1 MRPQGP
7 SSAISCR
14 KVRVMELLP
23 STWKRNRAEGCG
35 LQSKPL
41 STVFL
46 CLGLPWEE
54 APLESGGWIVLVRAS
69 AARGCL
75 PRQSSAPWLPDS
87 ATSGGVPTSLHL
99 SPLRG
104 ETATGHTAPRGCSE
118 QSTLLRTAPGRRSS
132 SVTSSYY
139 YHEVSQSARVL
150 GLDAAL
156 WPRGDWVLAALPV
169 CYFHSISV
177 PQFHQLESSPDLSPP
192 HTPGPVFPTT
202 LQVWLRQ
209 EFSVPFQQYCPLP
222 LTTRP
227 RPPKHTSPRSG
238 PTQTLNHCRTR
249 TP

>member
-35 LQSKPL
+35 LQSEPL
-41 STVFL
+41 STVSL

-87 ATSGGVPTSLHL
+87 ATSGGAPTSLHL

-139 YHEVSQSARVL
+139 YHEVSHSARVL

-156 WPRGDWVLAALPV
+156 WPRGDWSSWPCQSVI
-169 CYFHSISV
+169 SIPSQSLSSRSWSPPLICHPHI
-177 PQFHQLESSPDLSPP
+177 PQDLSSLP
-192 HTPGPVFPTT
+192 HCKFG
-202 LQVWLRQ
+202 
-209 EFSVPFQQYCPLP
+209 
-222 LTTRP
+222 
-227 RPPKHTSPRSG
+227 
-238 PTQTLNHCRTR
+238 
-249 TP
+249 